1 MNLRSPIF
9 FGTRVCKRTMSDI
22 AALERKV
29 KDLEL
34 KIKEI
39 EKSKGKRVKRAPT
52 KWNIFLGEFSKKNQG
67 KIPNNEMMAA
77 ASKAF
82 HAK

>member
-1 MNLRSPIF
+1 
-9 FGTRVCKRTMSDI
+9 MSDI

-39 EKSKGKRVKRAPT
+39 EKSKGKRAKRAPT
-52 KWNIFLGEFSKKNQG
+52 AWNIFFAEFSRKNQG
-67 KIPNNEMMAA
+67 KIPSNDMMKE
-77 ASKAF
+77 ASKVF
-82 HAK
+82 NPK